1 VRLLQYLGRR
11 AALVMALGVFIGLA
25 LPDLAAVAKPLLSPT
40 VLVMLTIAMT
50 RTDASSLGQT
60 SRRAGT
66 HLVALFWLL
75 IVTPCLM
82 YSALILFDAPPELA
96 TPMMIWSGSPPLVTV
111 PVIALIIG
119 LDSAA
124 ALFLMVVS
132 TFIFPFILPGL
143 LFWLIGIEVELSPGA
158 LTLKLALMIAG
169 CALAATIIRRKL
181 GTETLREKAAI
192 FDGIAVVLMLV
203 FAVSVMDGVRDW
215 LATDPAT
222 VMLYLG
228 AAFAGSLG
236 LQLIGG
242 LVFFWTER
250 QNQLSVALS
259 SGNRNMALFM
269 AAAGSAL
276 GPEAF
281 LFFAIA
287 QFPIYI
293 LPVMLKPIY
302 QKLSARKV

>member
-1 VRLLQYLGRR
+1 MRLLQYLGRR

-25 LPDLAAVAKPLLSPT
+25 LPDLATVAKPLLSPT
-40 VLVMLTIAMT
+40 VLVMLTVAMT
-50 RTDASSLGQT
+50 RTDASSLGRT

-66 HLVALFWLL
+66 HLIALLWLL
-75 IVTPCLM
+75 VVTPCLM
-82 YSALILFDAPPELA
+82 YAALVFLDVPPELA
-96 TPMMIWSGSPPLVTV
+96 TPMLIWSGSPPLVTV

-132 TFIFPFILPGL
+132 TFVFPFILPGL
-143 LFWLIGIEVELSPGA
+143 LFWLIGIEVELSAGA

-169 CALAATIIRRKL
+169 CALVATIIRRKL

-203 FAVSVMDGVRDW
+203 FAVAVMDGVRDW

-222 VMLYLG
+222 VMLYVG

-242 LVFFWTER
+242 LAFFWTER

-281 LFFAIA
+281 LFFAVA

-302 QKLSARKV
+302 QKLSALKA